1 MPVFDTIENK
11 IKIKRASLVTMQDRL
26 IMFGKTV
33 EITNILITINQGFYS
48 PLTLSSYLMV
58 NNVSTS
64 VFSANYKVSSA
75 TVQLGFL
82 PIRVYYHITR
92 WMYGNNYNP
101 FVEIQDGLHPIPHFY
116 KQQQAKIRFIFLE
129 FPIYLFSTIIILS
142 LLYILF
148 KNGQLNYDYDDQ
160 PDQSNSDEPTSLQDA
175 IARTFNRFLDKSL
188 TVNHWKCGIDL
199 NLNTWRTK
207 LFSRNRHDQ
216 NIEQQERNTM
226 LQYAINNC
234 TSVAELF
241 FHMYPEKINNYSIT
255 PEPIKPTP
263 SNIIIKINNDLSDI
277 SDDELPEICIPRFNN
292 KQQTTHQSHELIIT
306 ATQQEMNE
314 IILTTQPE

>member
-1 MPVFDTIENK
+1 TTTTTTSTDTSGCYYGEDLVSLVEGGQRRIKYLKVGDRVWSINNHNYELVQDEIILMMHNGPNEKVIFYTFQSVEGGEFRLTGAHNMPVFDTVENK

-26 IMFGKTV
+26 IMSGKTV
-33 EITNILITINQGFYS
+33 EITNILITIGQGFYS

-142 LLYILF
+142 LLNILF
-148 KNGQLNYDYDDQ
+148 KNGQLSYYSTIN
-160 PDQSNSDEPTSLQDA
+160 
-175 IARTFNRFLDKSL
+175 K
-188 TVNHWKCGIDL
+188 NH
-199 NLNTWRTK
+199 R
-207 LFSRNRHDQ
+207 
-216 NIEQQERNTM
+216 
-226 LQYAINNC
+226 Y
-234 TSVAELF
+234 VF
-241 FHMYPEKINNYSIT
+241 F
-255 PEPIKPTP
+255 
-263 SNIIIKINNDLSDI
+263 
-277 SDDELPEICIPRFNN
+277 
-292 KQQTTHQSHELIIT
+292 
-306 ATQQEMNE
+306 
-314 IILTTQPE
+314 